1 MPITLGNDVVRS
13 ESPGTLSFRATDA
26 TDRFR
31 FLNSAGRVL
40 GSGLQ
45 SNITA
50 SLYNGGQ
57 LGAFRNKIINGDMN
71 IAQRGTSIAVNTS
84 GYTLDRWTFSNDSSV
99 PSLVTVTQSTDV
111 PTNTGWPNRQ
121 SHSFYSLRATVTTAD
136 TSISTTDYGMLGTP
150 LEGYN
155 VRDLIGRTFTISFW
169 VRSAKTGTHC
179 VSLRNAGNDRSY
191 VLTYTVNNINTW
203 EFKSVTVHGG
213 LITAGTWDWTTGY
226 MYLNFSIKAIG
237 STFQTTAGAWQTGN
251 FIGTSG
257 QVNVADTVGNIF
269 AITGVQMEVGDVATV
284 FEQRPPATEL
294 ILCERYYQVYSGFGQ
309 GNKIT
314 FKSYAPSAP
323 GTYYIPG
330 LLRTEMRASAVTT
343 VEGFALTNASAF
355 SVTAARNAFRYNV
368 TATVTGGIYM
378 VDGTSTDARI
388 TFSAE

>member
-1 MPITLGNDVVRS
+1 MPITISDTAIS
-13 ESPGTLSFRATDA
+13 SSSTLSFKASDA
-26 TDRFR
+26 VERMTIY
-31 FLNSAGRVL
+31 NSALRI
-40 GSGLQ
+40 SGTSGQ
-45 SNITA
+45 SNIT
-50 SLYNGGQ
+50 STSFNDGQ
-57 LGAFRNKIINGDMN
+57 LGGFRNKIINGGMN

-111 PTNTGWPNRQ
+111 PTSTTLSSNY
-121 SHSFYSLRATVTTAD
+121 YSLRATVTTAD

-191 VLTYTVNNINTW
+191 VLEYTVNTINTW
-203 EFKSVTVHGG
+203 EYKSVTVHGG

-269 AITGVQMEVGDVATV
+269 AITGVQMEVGNIATP
-284 FEQRPPATEL
+284 FEQRLQTLEL
-294 ILCERYYQVYSGFGQ
+294 FLCERYYQLYSGFGQ

-330 LLRTEMRASAVTT
+330 LLRTTMRTNPVTT

-355 SVTAARNAFRYNV
+355 SVTASRNAFRYNV